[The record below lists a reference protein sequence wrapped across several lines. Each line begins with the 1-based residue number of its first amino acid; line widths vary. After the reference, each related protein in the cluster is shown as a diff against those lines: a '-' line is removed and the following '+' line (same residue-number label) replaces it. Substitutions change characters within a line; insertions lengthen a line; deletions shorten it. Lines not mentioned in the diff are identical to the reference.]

1 MTAPT
6 TPRVFSVDN
15 DPAVEESG
23 AGAARQGRRAW
34 RSGIRLG
41 PRLSLRRPA
50 TIDIMISIEIDLI

>member
-6 TPRVFSVDN
+6 TSRVFSVDN
-15 DPAVEESG
+15 DPAVEES
-23 AGAARQGRRAW
+23 GAARQGRRAW